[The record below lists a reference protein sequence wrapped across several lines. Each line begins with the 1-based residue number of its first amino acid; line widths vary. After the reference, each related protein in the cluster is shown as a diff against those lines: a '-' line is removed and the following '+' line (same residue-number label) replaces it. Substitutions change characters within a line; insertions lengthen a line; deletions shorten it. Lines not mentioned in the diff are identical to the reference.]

1 MMNIIIWLSCFSS
14 FLKVIVNCNF
24 VGNIYKKGWYW
35 YHVKKCL
42 VKENN
47 WKCFNY
53 HDYRYIGRKRS
64 SFFGL
69 PTNSRCVHKI
79 PYCWKEQHRGTWCLA
94 LSLQLQ
100 RYLVYGTGRSSVV
113 EPVIFWPAQAPI
125 FFNWSQLRLFRPAPA
140 PTLTRDPYKKFFSI
154 LQMVHTPTDKKEN
167 TRCYLQI

>member
-1 MMNIIIWLSCFSS
+1 MWKNVLSKKTTENVLIIMTT
-14 FLKVIVNCNF
+14 
-24 VGNIYKKGWYW
+24 
-35 YHVKKCL
+35 
-42 VKENN
+42 
-47 WKCFNY
+47 
-53 HDYRYIGRKRS
+53 DIGRKRS
-64 SFFGL
+64 SFSGL

-140 PTLTRDPYKKFFSI
+140 PTLTRDPYKNFFPSFKWFTHQ
-154 LQMVHTPTDKKEN
+154 L
-167 TRCYLQI
+167 TRRKIHVAIYRFSCHYTKVIYFVLIVKR